1 MKLKISTLKEPK
13 HTGVVVCVNWN
24 NTEDVFSCGDDH
36 KLLKWNLVNSECIV
50 VTTFPDDFFPNDMHL
65 FPKISVGG
73 NKHQHDVILISTAD
87 GKFHIVNHNG
97 RIEKSVNA
105 HQGAC
110 LIAQWSPDGAGL
122 LTAGEDGFV
131 KVWSRNGLLRSTIVQ
146 SDVPCFSAVWSPDS
160 SAILHTKG
168 NSLVIKQLNSSNK
181 ITKWK
186 AHEGL
191 ILCVAWNANNN
202 LILSGSEDGYS
213 KIWDTFGQQISVSV
227 KHDQPITSV
236 SWSPAGDMFVLG
248 SYNLIRLCNSNG
260 WSHCLD
266 RPTTGSIYNIA
277 WSSDGTQLAAACANG
292 HVLFAH
298 IIDRE
303 YTWKNYACN
312 QVGRKVIAIRDIMTD
327 QNDQLDYPDRV
338 IQIALG
344 FNHLVTATVKQCFIH
359 KLTSWNTPVTFDLK
373 EGTISMIL
381 LAERCLCIVE
391 RAGLS
396 VYSYMGRLLA
406 SPRWGARPE
415 SLGRAA
421 VSLGPDALAAIDQGD
436 RKLIHIFDLPTGLIV
451 RSSADNAVTK
461 LSHKMT
467 VSSIALSQTGP
478 INERQLALLDYNRD
492 LYVVTF
498 KDSKPKFVKLGS
510 QILSICWSY
519 ETELLVGLRASSVV
533 AWCCPR
539 AAMQPDWLALTTVS
553 KDVVGNGSILH
564 LSIAAF
570 PEKLLK
576 HVVANMWQ
584 AALQLCRTVEDETL
598 WACLAVLAWQH
609 HQLPVA
615 EEAFALIRQYHQ
627 VCYIQHLRMGAL
639 KVEVVLLLNL
649 LLVSGDVYNNEVSE
663 HSLELTQSLNLA
675 RQELIQETCRH
686 FPPKHGLDELPP
698 SQLEHILI
706 NEEHKL
712 LYCYVPKV
720 ACTNW
725 KRILMMLSGKWN
737 GTDVLSIT
745 ASIAHTPGLF
755 RDLSNVSKAERD
767 YMLENYNKMII
778 VRNPFE
784 RLLSAFRNKLEGDT
798 LSARYFQDRIGRR
811 IIKAYRENPSNESL
825 EYGRD
830 VTFKE
835 FALFLTNRS
844 EEMADVVNN
853 EHWQPITNLCH
864 PCLIKYTLVENTDVH
879 LP

>member
-122 LTAGEDGFV
+122 LT
-131 KVWSRNGLLRSTIVQ
+131 
-146 SDVPCFSAVWSPDS
+146 
-160 SAILHTKG
+160 G
-168 NSLVIKQLNSSNK
+168 N
-181 ITKWK
+181 WK

-312 QVGRKVIAIRDIMTD
+312 QIGRKVIAIRDIMTD

-415 SLGRAA
+415 TLGRAS

-436 RKLIHIFDLPTGLIV
+436 RKLIHVFDLPTGLIV
-451 RSSADNAVTK
+451 RSSADNTVTK

-553 KDVVGNGSILH
+553 KDVTDLGRNPTILSVEDGVAHICRGNGSILH

-609 HQLPVA
+609 NQLAVA

-627 VCYIQHLRMGAL
+627 VCYIQHLRSNIPE
-639 KVEVVLLLNL
+639 K
-649 LLVSGDVYNNEVSE
+649 
-663 HSLELTQSLNLA
+663 LA
-675 RQELIQETCRH
+675 A
-686 FPPKHGLDELPP
+686 
-698 SQLEHILI
+698 
-706 NEEHKL
+706 N
-712 LYCYVPKV
+712 
-720 ACTNW
+720 
-725 KRILMMLSGKWN
+725 
-737 GTDVLSIT
+737 
-745 ASIAHTPGLF
+745 
-755 RDLSNVSKAERD
+755 
-767 YMLENYNKMII
+767 
-778 VRNPFE
+778 
-784 RLLSAFRNKLEGDT
+784 
-798 LSARYFQDRIGRR
+798 
-811 IIKAYRENPSNESL
+811 
-825 EYGRD
+825 
-830 VTFKE
+830 
-835 FALFLTNRS
+835 
-844 EEMADVVNN
+844 
-853 EHWQPITNLCH
+853 
-864 PCLIKYTLVENTDVH
+864 
-879 LP
+879 

>member
-24 NTEDVFSCGDDH
+24 NTEDVFSCG
-36 KLLKWNLVNSECIV
+36 
-50 VTTFPDDFFPNDMHL
+50 
-65 FPKISVGG
+65 
-73 NKHQHDVILISTAD
+73 
-87 GKFHIVNHNG
+87 FHIVNHNG

-213 KIWDTFGQQISVSV
+213 K
-227 KHDQPITSV
+227 
-236 SWSPAGDMFVLG
+236 
-248 SYNLIRLCNSNG
+248 

-312 QVGRKVIAIRDIMTD
+312 QIGRKVIAIRDIMTD

-415 SLGRAA
+415 TLGRAS
-421 VSLGPDALAAIDQGD
+421 VSLGPDALAAIDQAD
-436 RKLIHIFDLPTGLIV
+436 RKLIHVFDLPTGLIV
-451 RSSADNAVTK
+451 RSSADNTVTK

-553 KDVVGNGSILH
+553 KDVTDLGRNPTILSVEDGVAHICRGNGSILH

-609 HQLPVA
+609 NQLAVA

-627 VCYIQHLRMGAL
+627 VCYIQHLRSNIPE
-639 KVEVVLLLNL
+639 K
-649 LLVSGDVYNNEVSE
+649 
-663 HSLELTQSLNLA
+663 LA
-675 RQELIQETCRH
+675 A
-686 FPPKHGLDELPP
+686 
-698 SQLEHILI
+698 
-706 NEEHKL
+706 N
-712 LYCYVPKV
+712 
-720 ACTNW
+720 
-725 KRILMMLSGKWN
+725 
-737 GTDVLSIT
+737 
-745 ASIAHTPGLF
+745 
-755 RDLSNVSKAERD
+755 
-767 YMLENYNKMII
+767 
-778 VRNPFE
+778 
-784 RLLSAFRNKLEGDT
+784 
-798 LSARYFQDRIGRR
+798 
-811 IIKAYRENPSNESL
+811 
-825 EYGRD
+825 
-830 VTFKE
+830 
-835 FALFLTNRS
+835 
-844 EEMADVVNN
+844 
-853 EHWQPITNLCH
+853 
-864 PCLIKYTLVENTDVH
+864 
-879 LP
+879 

>member
-1 MKLKISTLKEPK
+1 MRARFNFVRREVRVDVLLSWLQYKNKFITNVLINTLNRIIMKLKISTLKEPK

-122 LTAGEDGFV
+122 LTAN
-131 KVWSRNGLLRSTIVQ
+131 SRLFFNNILLFQ
-146 SDVPCFSAVWSPDS
+146 
-160 SAILHTKG
+160 
-168 NSLVIKQLNSSNK
+168 
-181 ITKWK
+181 WK

-312 QVGRKVIAIRDIMTD
+312 QIGRKVIAIRDIMTD

-415 SLGRAA
+415 TLGRAS
-421 VSLGPDALAAIDQGD
+421 VSLGPDALAAIDQAD
-436 RKLIHIFDLPTGLIV
+436 RKLIHVFDLPTGLIV
-451 RSSADNAVTK
+451 RSSADNTVTK

-553 KDVVGNGSILH
+553 KDVTDLGRNPTIL
-564 LSIAAF
+564 SV
-570 PEKLLK
+570 EDG
-576 HVVANMWQ
+576 
-584 AALQLCRTVEDETL
+584 LCRTVEDETL

-609 HQLPVA
+609 NQLAVA

-627 VCYIQHLRMGAL
+627 VCYIQHLRSNIPE
-639 KVEVVLLLNL
+639 K
-649 LLVSGDVYNNEVSE
+649 
-663 HSLELTQSLNLA
+663 LA
-675 RQELIQETCRH
+675 A
-686 FPPKHGLDELPP
+686 
-698 SQLEHILI
+698 
-706 NEEHKL
+706 N
-712 LYCYVPKV
+712 
-720 ACTNW
+720 
-725 KRILMMLSGKWN
+725 
-737 GTDVLSIT
+737 
-745 ASIAHTPGLF
+745 
-755 RDLSNVSKAERD
+755 
-767 YMLENYNKMII
+767 
-778 VRNPFE
+778 
-784 RLLSAFRNKLEGDT
+784 
-798 LSARYFQDRIGRR
+798 
-811 IIKAYRENPSNESL
+811 
-825 EYGRD
+825 
-830 VTFKE
+830 
-835 FALFLTNRS
+835 
-844 EEMADVVNN
+844 
-853 EHWQPITNLCH
+853 
-864 PCLIKYTLVENTDVH
+864 
-879 LP
+879 

>member
-1 MKLKISTLKEPK
+1 MKLKISTFKEPK

-50 VTTFPDDFFPNDMHL
+50 VTTFPDDFYPNDMHL
-65 FPKISVGG
+65 FPKINVGG

-191 ILCVAWNANNN
+191 ILCIAWNANNN

-236 SWSPAGDMFVLG
+236 SWSPAGDMFVIG

-266 RPTTGSIYNIA
+266 RPTTGSIYNVA

-298 IIDRE
+298 IIDR
-303 YTWKNYACN
+303 C
-312 QVGRKVIAIRDIMTD
+312 I
-327 QNDQLDYPDRV
+327 
-338 IQIALG
+338 
-344 FNHLVTATVKQCFIH
+344 
-359 KLTSWNTPVTFDLK
+359 
-373 EGTISMIL
+373 
-381 LAERCLCIVE
+381 CIVE

-436 RKLIHIFDLPTGLIV
+436 RKLIHVFDLPTGLIV
-451 RSSADNAVTK
+451 RSSADNTVTK
-461 LSHKMT
+461 LTHKMT

-492 LYVVTF
+492 LYVVTV

-539 AAMQPDWLALTTVS
+539 AAMQPDLLALTTVS
-553 KDVVGNGSILH
+553 KDVVDLGRNPTILSVEDGVAHICRGNGSILH

-584 AALQLCRTVEDETL
+584 QALQLCRTVEDETL

-627 VCYIQHLRMGAL
+627 VCYIQHLRSNIPE
-639 KVEVVLLLNL
+639 K
-649 LLVSGDVYNNEVSE
+649 
-663 HSLELTQSLNLA
+663 
-675 RQELIQETCRH
+675 
-686 FPPKHGLDELPP
+686 
-698 SQLEHILI
+698 
-706 NEEHKL
+706 
-712 LYCYVPKV
+712 
-720 ACTNW
+720 
-725 KRILMMLSGKWN
+725 
-737 GTDVLSIT
+737 
-745 ASIAHTPGLF
+745 
-755 RDLSNVSKAERD
+755 LSN
-767 YMLENYNKMII
+767 N
-778 VRNPFE
+778 
-784 RLLSAFRNKLEGDT
+784 
-798 LSARYFQDRIGRR
+798 
-811 IIKAYRENPSNESL
+811 
-825 EYGRD
+825 
-830 VTFKE
+830 
-835 FALFLTNRS
+835 
-844 EEMADVVNN
+844 
-853 EHWQPITNLCH
+853 
-864 PCLIKYTLVENTDVH
+864 
-879 LP
+879 